1 MQETPETRLAIEG
14 RDDIIQQLTIT
25 IEELRSELEIYDKR
39 EEKRQEEKGLV
50 GMIQS
55 TVTNA
60 MYKSKYE
67 DTNKR
72 LGLHQEEYN
81 REIKLR

>member
-1 MQETPETRLAIEG
+1 MG
-14 RDDIIQQLTIT
+14 KIQA
-25 IEELRSELEIYDKR
+25 
-39 EEKRQEEKGLV
+39 
-50 GMIQS
+50 
-55 TVTNA
+55 TVNDA

-81 REIKLR
+81 REIKLREERLI

>member
-1 MQETPETRLAIEG
+1 
-14 RDDIIQQLTIT
+14 
-25 IEELRSELEIYDKR
+25 LEIYDKQ
-39 EEKRQEEKGLV
+39 EEQRQKEKGLAK
-50 GMIQS
+50 MIQT
-55 TVTNA
+55 TVNNA

-67 DTNKR
+67 DSNKR